1 MRRIACL
8 ILLLLFVGL
17 AAASFGFE
25 STLLAQEGGA
35 AEPAG
40 EAAPA
45 AESAPAPA
53 PAPVESNDP
62 LEKSFF
68 VNPFLLLLV
77 IFLFCAWV
85 YTTDWIGQDCPDRKL
100 SQQAWVIPNV
110 FIFGMTFWLF
120 CAAIPYFAGFL
131 LAILAWAVP
140 LGMYIKTRNA
150 LLDPH
155 ERVMTK
161 DHIRY
166 LIGSWS
172 GGKVKRELKE
182 PWAEG
187 PEIQITAMG
196 ASDPSKNTENLYTAR
211 KMPDAYVWV
220 KELVHEM
227 IQRRATKVMMDY
239 TKETVAMRYLIDG
252 VWLAGENRD
261 RESSDQMLAVLK
273 LVCNLN
279 PNERRARQSGEF
291 EIKYD
296 VKKKVICSLN
306 TQGTQTGERV
316 ILAVPAITAKLE
328 TLEDLGMRDGMI
340 QELKGLMGAPN
351 GLFVF
356 SARPEGGFTTLWHTG
371 LSSTDRLMRDFAGI
385 ELKDSREPEVMN
397 IAIKH
402 YDPAAGQKPEE
413 VLNSVIR
420 NQPDALF
427 VRRID
432 SPEVFGMLLDQA
444 NATRMCFTTV
454 NAKED
459 AAEAILRLLSLKVP
473 ADEYASALNGVLFT
487 RLCRRLCKGCREE
500 FQPSAALLKRLGIP
514 PDKVDKL
521 YKTPTP
527 PGPDDPKKPP
537 CEHCGG
543 IGYYGRVGIFELMKV
558 NDGIRRAIVKTPKLE
573 AIRAA
578 SKQAGNKTLQE
589 EAIRLVATGVTSL
602 EEISRVLKE

>member
-8 ILLLLFVGL
+8 ILIFLFVGL
-17 AAASFGFE
+17 ATASFGFE
-25 STLLAQEGGA
+25 STLLAQQEGA
-35 AEPAG
+35 AAPAPA
-40 EAAPA
+40 AAPA
-45 AESAPAPA
+45 AAPTVA
-53 PAPVESNDP
+53 SDP
-62 LEKSFF
+62 YDDGFF

-85 YTTDWIGQDCPDRKL
+85 YSTDWIGQDCPERRL
-100 SQQAWVIPNV
+100 PQATWVTMNV
-110 FIFGMTFWLF
+110 FAFGMTYWLL
-120 CAAIPYFAGFL
+120 CAAIPFFAGFL
-131 LAILAWAVP
+131 LALLAWAIP
-140 LGMYIKTRNA
+140 LGMYIKTRNN

-161 DHIRY
+161 EHIRY
-166 LIGSWS
+166 VMGSLS

-182 PWAEG
+182 AWDQG
-187 PEIQITAMG
+187 PAIQITAMG
-196 ASDPSKNTENLYTAR
+196 GDGAKNTENLYTAR

-220 KELVHEM
+220 KELISEM
-227 IQRRATKVMMDY
+227 IARRASKVMMDY

-273 LVCNLN
+273 VICNLN

-296 VKKKVICSLN
+296 VKKKVICTLN
-306 TQGTQTGERV
+306 SQGTQTGERA
-316 ILAVPAITAKLE
+316 ILAVPIVTSKLE
-328 TLEDLGMRDGMI
+328 TFEDLGMREAMI
-340 QELKGLMGAPN
+340 QEVKGLMGAPN

-356 SARPEGGFTTLWHTG
+356 TARPEGGFTTLWHTG

-385 ELKDSREPEVMN
+385 EVTNSREPEVMN
-397 IAIKH
+397 IALKY
-402 YDPAAGQKPEE
+402 YDPDAGQKPED
-413 VLNSVIR
+413 VLTTVIR

-432 SPEVFGMLLDQA
+432 NPEVFGVLLDQA
-444 NATRMCFTTV
+444 NSKRMCFTTV
-454 NAKED
+454 NAKD
-459 AAEAILRLLSLKVP
+459 DCAEAILRLLSLKVP
-473 ADEYASALNGVLFT
+473 ADEYATALNGVLYT

-500 FQPSAALLKRLGIP
+500 FQPSVALLKRLGIP
-514 PDKVDKL
+514 PNKVDKL

-527 PGPDDPKKPP
+527 PGPDEPKKPP

-558 NDGIRRAIVKTPKLE
+558 DDGIRRAIVNTPKLE

-589 EAIRLVATGVTSL
+589 EAIRLVATGVTSI

>member
-1 MRRIACL
+1 MRRIAFL
-8 ILLLLFVGL
+8 ILAFLLIGL
-17 AAASFGFE
+17 ATASFGFE
-25 STLLAQEGGA
+25 STLLAQEGGEA
-35 AEPAG
+35 AAAP

-45 AESAPAPA
+45 AAPAST
-53 PAPVESNDP
+53 PAPVAATDP
-62 LEKSFF
+62 TDEGFF
-68 VNPFLLLLV
+68 VNPFLLLPV
-77 IFLFCAWV
+77 IILFCMWT
-85 YTTDWIGQDCPDRKL
+85 YSTDWIGQDCPQRKL
-100 SQQAWVIPNV
+100 SPEAWVIPNV
-110 FIFGMTFWLF
+110 LVFGLTFWLF
-120 CAAIPYFAGFL
+120 CAAIPYFGGFL

-140 LGMYIKTRNA
+140 LFMYIKTRNA
-150 LLDPH
+150 MLDPH

-166 LIGSWS
+166 LIGTWS

-182 PWAEG
+182 PWEEG

-196 ASDPSKNTENLYTAR
+196 NSDPAKNTENLYTAR

-220 KELVHEM
+220 KELIFEM
-227 IQRRATKVMMDY
+227 ITRRASKVMMDY

-261 RESSDQMLAVLK
+261 RESSDQMLVVLK
-273 LVCNLN
+273 LISNMN
-279 PNERRARQSGEF
+279 PNERRARQAGEF

-296 VKKKVICSLN
+296 IKKKVICSLN
-306 TQGTQTGERV
+306 TQGTQTGERA
-316 ILAVPAITAKLE
+316 ILAVPAVTAKLE
-328 TLEDLGMRDGMI
+328 TLEDLGMRDAMI
-340 QELKGLMGAPN
+340 QEVKGLMGAPN

-356 SARPEGGFTTLWHTG
+356 AARPEGGFTTLWQTG

-385 ELKDSREPEVMN
+385 EVKNSREPEVMN
-397 IAIKH
+397 ISLKY
-402 YDPAAGQKPEE
+402 YDPAAGEAPEAA
-413 VLNSVIR
+413 LTSVIR

-432 SPEVFGMLLDQA
+432 NPEVFGILLNEA
-444 NATRMCFTTV
+444 NSKRMCFTTV

-459 AAEAILRLLSLKVP
+459 CAEAILRLLSLKIP
-473 ADEYASALNGVLFT
+473 ADEYASALNGVLYT

-500 FQPSAALLKRLGIP
+500 FQPSVALLKRMGIP
-514 PDKVDKL
+514 PNKVDKL

-558 NDGIRRAIVKTPKLE
+558 DDGIRRAIVKTPKLE
-573 AIRAA
+573 AIRGA

>member
-1 MRRIACL
+1 MRRIALL
-8 ILLLLFVGL
+8 ILVLLSVGL
-17 AAASFGFE
+17 VTASSGFE
-25 STLLAQEGGA
+25 STLLAQDGGA
-35 AEPAG
+35 AQSAPA
-40 EAAPA
+40 AAPA
-45 AESAPAPA
+45 NTPAA
-53 PAPVESNDP
+53 SDDSEG
-62 LEKSFF
+62 KGFF

-85 YTTDWIGQDCPDRKL
+85 YTTDWIGQDCPERKL
-100 SQQAWVIPNV
+100 SPATWVVPNV
-110 FIFGMTFWLF
+110 FVFGLTFWLL
-120 CAAIPYFAGFL
+120 CAAIPFFLGYL

-166 LIGSWS
+166 VIGSWS

-182 PWAEG
+182 AWDRG

-196 ASDPSKNTENLYTAR
+196 ADASKNTENLYTAR

-220 KELVHEM
+220 KELIYEM
-227 IQRRATKVMMDY
+227 IARRASKVMMDY

-296 VKKKVICSLN
+296 VKKKVICSMN
-306 TQGTQTGERV
+306 SQGTQTGERV
-316 ILAVPAITAKLE
+316 LLAVPAPTAKLE
-328 TLEDLGMRDGMI
+328 TFEDLGMREGMI
-340 QELKGLMGAPN
+340 QEVKGLMGAPN

-356 SARPEGGFTTLWHTG
+356 TARPEGGFTTLWHTG

-397 IAIKH
+397 IALKY

-413 VLNSVIR
+413 VLTSVIR

-432 SPEVFGMLLDQA
+432 TPEVFNVLLDQA
-444 NATRMCFTTV
+444 NGTRMCFTTV

-459 AAEAILRLLSLKVP
+459 CAEAVLRLLSLKVP
-473 ADEYASALNGVLFT
+473 ADEYASALNGVLYT

-558 NDGIRRAIVKTPKLE
+558 DDGIRRAIVKTPKLE

>member
-1 MRRIACL
+1 MRRIA
-8 ILLLLFVGL
+8 ILFLVILSIGV

-25 STLLAQEGGA
+25 STLFAQDGA
-35 AEPAG
+35 A
-40 EAAPA
+40 AAPTG
-45 AESAPAPA
+45 
-53 PAPVESNDP
+53 DP
-62 LEKSFF
+62 EDEGFF

-77 IFLFCAWV
+77 IFLFCLWV
-85 YTTDWIGQDCPDRKL
+85 WTTDWIGQDCPQRKL
-100 SQQAWVIPNV
+100 SPQAWVIPNV
-110 FIFGMTFWLF
+110 FVFGITFWLL
-120 CAAIPYFAGFL
+120 CAAIPFFLGYL

-150 LLDPH
+150 MLDPH

-166 LIGSWS
+166 VIGSLS

-182 PWAEG
+182 PWDQG
-187 PEIQITAMG
+187 PEIQIAAMG
-196 ASDPSKNTENLYTAR
+196 ADASKNTENLYTAR

-220 KELVHEM
+220 KELIFEM
-227 IQRRATKVMMDY
+227 IARRASKVMMDF
-239 TKETVAMRYLIDG
+239 TKDTVAMRYLIDG

-296 VKKKVICSLN
+296 VKKKVLCSLN

-316 ILAVPAITAKLE
+316 ILAVPAVTAKLE
-328 TLEDLGMRDGMI
+328 SFEDLGMREGMI
-340 QELKGLMGAPN
+340 QEVKGLMGAPN

-385 ELKDSREPEVMN
+385 EVKDSREPEVMN
-397 IAIKH
+397 IALKY
-402 YDPAAGQKPEE
+402 YDPAGGQKPEE
-413 VLNSVIR
+413 VLTSVIR

-427 VRRID
+427 IRRID
-432 SPEVFGMLLDQA
+432 SPEVFGILLDQA
-444 NATRMCFTTV
+444 NDKRMCFTTV
-454 NAKED
+454 NAKD
-459 AAEAILRLLSLKVP
+459 DCAEAVLRLLSLKVP

-500 FQPSAALLKRLGIP
+500 FQPSVALLKKLGIP
-514 PDKVDKL
+514 PNKVDKL

-558 NDGIRRAIVKTPKLE
+558 DDGIRRAIVKSPKLE

-602 EEISRVLKE
+602 EEISRILKE